1 MPLIK
6 DYYHILGV
14 EKEAS
19 SEEVKKAYRKM
30 ARTYHP
36 DLNQD
41 KPGCEERLKEINEAY
56 QVLGDEGKRRLYDLS
71 SRSSFNGYSY
81 PQGNSSDDLIE
92 ILRVFSNGGL
102 GLRGWGGC
110 KGRGFGKRGYGRWR
124 GNF

>member
-1 MPLIK
+1 
-6 DYYHILGV
+6 
-14 EKEAS
+14 
-19 SEEVKKAYRKM
+19 M

-102 GLRGWGGC
+102 GLRGC
-110 KGRGFGKRGYGRWR
+110 QNILMITHY
-124 GNF
+124 